1 MMDRCRDLIELYATR
16 LGDDI
21 TGPMLI
27 GIVFAI
33 GMMVFT
39 GLNVC
44 DYHVGDPVRALVRA
58 KANLETRNHQARS

>member
-39 GLNVC
+39 GLMYATIMLAIRFV
-44 DYHVGDPVRALVRA
+44 L
-58 KANLETRNHQARS
+58 